1 MKPLLPDQEAAA
13 RWDARLRDPDCSQ
26 ADRAAFAVWSDD
38 PANAARFARLQAVL
52 AALREDKDNAVRPPR
67 RPGWPVRMAL
77 AASLVAGLAIGAT
90 LLVEREPDLL
100 VSAPRSTIRSVRL
113 ADGSSVLLSPG
124 SVMRFGHAGA
134 GRQAILV
141 SGSARL
147 AVAADDRRPFILY
160 AADRR
165 VTSSGS
171 EFSVNLAGGEVRIGL
186 LHGQAR
192 VHCWHGLMPS
202 EMTLRVGQRLDAQIG
217 SDRARLERIDSSDS
231 DRFRRSLPET

>member
-1 MKPLLPDQEAAA
+1 MNLPRAEQEAAA
-13 RWDARLRDPDCSQ
+13 RWDARLRDPACSQ
-26 ADRAAFAVWSDD
+26 ADRAAFAAWSSD

-52 AALREDKDNAVRPPR
+52 TALREEKAGPVLQPR
-67 RPGWPVRMAL
+67 RPAWPARMAL
-77 AASLVAGLAIGAT
+77 AASLVAGLAIGAW
-90 LLVEREPDLL
+90 LLVERQPDLL

-113 ADGSSVLLSPG
+113 ADGSSILLAPG
-124 SVMRFGHAGA
+124 SVMRFRHAGA
-134 GRQAILV
+134 GRQATLI

-147 AVAADDRRPFILY
+147 AVAVDDQHPFVLY

-171 EFSVNLAGGEVRIGL
+171 EFSVGLSGGQVRIGL

-192 VHCWHGLMPS
+192 VHCWHGLLPS

-217 SDRARLERIDSSDS
+217 SDRARLEVIGRPAP
-231 DRFRRSLPET
+231 DRLRLSHPET